1 MTQSRASGQPS
12 KSNADLARLFAHH
25 FHPLNSAA
33 DVTSEPDEQTPPSSR
48 STLTAEDEEA
58 WLRSILKDVDGDI
71 TEWKVPKDMP
81 PLTITFDDV
90 LRQET
95 SR

>member
-1 MTQSRASGQPS
+1 MTQSRISGQPS
-12 KSNADLARLFAHH
+12 KSNADLARLFAQH
-25 FHPLNSAA
+25 FHPLNPTS
-33 DVTSEPDEQTPPSSR
+33 DVASEPEEHTPPSSR
-48 STLTAEDEEA
+48 STMAAEYEEA
-58 WLRSILKDVDGDI
+58 WLRSILKDVDGDV